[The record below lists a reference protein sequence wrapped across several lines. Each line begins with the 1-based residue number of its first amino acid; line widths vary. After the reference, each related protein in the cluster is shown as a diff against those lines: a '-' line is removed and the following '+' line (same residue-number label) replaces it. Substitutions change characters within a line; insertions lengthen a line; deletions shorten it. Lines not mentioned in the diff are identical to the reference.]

1 VSYKKSWTDEFIS
14 CPTREMKRTMIP
26 LSWSALYHPNRKL
39 AGEWRWG
46 KLRRRREWKPRGAE
60 IPRCPWESRFCTLSV
75 FRSCGWRMRRTTG
88 QRGGSVAERFVP
100 LSVGEEWARSVCY
113 HPCHRL
119 YVGTDWGASTIPVHS
134 PPSDAHLTLTVDFVL
149 RSSRMAT
156 NIS

>member
-1 VSYKKSWTDEFIS
+1 MGQAPQEKGVE
-14 CPTREMKRTMIP
+14 
-26 LSWSALYHPNRKL
+26 A
-39 AGEWRWG
+39 A
-46 KLRRRREWKPRGAE
+46 RRRNPSLPLGKPV
-60 IPRCPWESRFCTLSV
+60 LYSV
-75 FRSCGWRMRRTTG
+75 SVPELRMRRTTG
-88 QRGGSVAERFVP
+88 QRGGCVAERFVP
-100 LSVGEEWARSVCY
+100 LFVGEEWARSVCY